1 MVELNLCSNILIQAI
16 MLACYSIS
24 FGKCKLQVSQSIENN
39 DSMIVLVLTCLQ
51 DDLIN
56 NLRKK
61 NLTVVVLLIK
71 YQDLLFKNNFIF

>member
-1 MVELNLCSNILIQAI
+1 MVEVNLCSNILIQAI
-16 MLACYSIS
+16 MIVCYSIS
-24 FGKCKLQVSQSIENN
+24 FGKCKLQASQSIENN

-61 NLTVVVLLIK
+61 I
-71 YQDLLFKNNFIF
+71 